1 MKHGKEWGVRY
12 LARILVGI
20 PIVICLAS
28 DAVSAGEDFASRV
41 QPLVEGF
48 CVKCHSG
55 EDPAAGVSLSGDF
68 SPANVLKGY
77 RTWTKVLEQLKTQ
90 QMPPDDAEQPVG
102 EMRAMAVAWID
113 DVINNIDCSGEFE
126 AGRVTLRRLNRH
138 EYQRTVFDLL
148 GVHYEPAADFP
159 GDDVG
164 YGFDRIGDVLSL
176 PPLLME
182 KYLDA
187 AESIAE
193 RAIMVSPRDSLVGA
207 RIAGADMK
215 AANGRARG
223 NGTRILSSNG
233 EMWTD
238 VQIPK
243 LGRFELQF
251 SAFGQQAGDEV
262 VKVRVDVDEQ
272 EVRVVEI
279 PAVEQEPGTYIV
291 PVTLEPGAHK
301 VGLAFINDFYQPDAE
316 DPGQRDR
323 NLGVVHLE
331 LHGPFLTQE
340 QLPKSHH
347 QILLATPSDD
357 VPIEETAE
365 LVLKQLMQRA
375 FRRPVEPAELQRLV
389 MLVLSRMEEGESF
402 AGAVQLALK
411 VILVSPHFLFKVE
424 LRPGMEEDFAARPLN
439 DFELATRLSYFLWNS
454 MPDEELMAAA
464 SEGQLGNEE
473 TLLLQVK
480 RLLDSPQVESFVH
493 DFSDQWLQLRLLE
506 DVSPDPDR
514 FANFDESLRVAM
526 QTETRMFVAAIIKE
540 DQSIVRLLDAD
551 FTFLNNRL
559 AEHYGLAVEVGDEFQ
574 RISLVGTERGGLL
587 SQGSILTVTSNPT
600 RTSPVKRGK
609 WVMENLFGEV
619 PPAPPPGVDDLDEEV
634 AKHAASLRERLKSHR
649 SDARCAACHD
659 HLDPLGFA
667 LENFDA
673 VGVWRTTDGEL
684 PIDASGEL
692 KNGVKFSGFGEFR
705 RLLVENKQEVFC
717 AALAEKLLVY
727 AIGRGLS
734 YYDRCAIDKIVA
746 AAKADDY
753 RMSTILRE
761 VVRSVPFKNRGE
773 IARLE

>member
-1 MKHGKEWGVRY
+1 MKY
-12 LARILVGI
+12 LVGMCVGI
-20 PIVICLAS
+20 PIVICLSFDTAS
-28 DAVSAGEDFASRV
+28 ADDDFASRM
-41 QPLVEGF
+41 QPFVEGF
-48 CVKCHSG
+48 CIDCHSG
-55 EDPAAGVSLSGDF
+55 EDPAAGVSF
-68 SPANVLKGY
+68 SAYGSRADVLKGY

-90 QMPPDDAEQPVG
+90 QMPPDDAEQPSG
-102 EMRAMAVAWID
+102 EMFSMAVAWID
-113 DVINNIDCSGEFE
+113 DAINNIDCSGELE
-126 AGRVTLRRLNRH
+126 PGRVTLRRLSRH

-164 YGFDRIGDVLSL
+164 YGFDKIGDVLSL

-193 RAIMVSPRDSLVGA
+193 RAIVVSPRDSLVGA
-207 RIAGADMK
+207 RVAGADMK
-215 AANGRARG
+215 ATSGRARG
-223 NGTRILSSNG
+223 NGTRMLSSKG

-238 VQIPK
+238 VQITK
-243 LGRFELQF
+243 VGRFELHF

-262 VKVRVDVDEQ
+262 VRVRVGVDEQ
-272 EVRVVEI
+272 EVREVEI
-279 PAVEQEPGTYIV
+279 PALEAEPDTYIV
-291 PVTLEPGAHK
+291 PLTLEPGTRK
-301 VGLAFINDFYQPDAE
+301 LSLAFINDFYKPDAE

-340 QLPKSHH
+340 ELPQSHH
-347 QILLATPSDD
+347 QILLATPSDE
-357 VPIEETAE
+357 VPIEEAAE
-365 LVLKQLMQRA
+365 MVLKQLMRRA
-375 FRRPVEPAELQRLV
+375 FRRPVQAAELQRLV
-389 MLVLSRMEEGESF
+389 TLVLSRMEEGESF
-402 AGAVQLALK
+402 AGAIQLALK

-424 LRPGMEEDFAARPLN
+424 LRPDIEEDFAARPLN

-454 MPDEELMAAA
+454 MPDEELWAAA
-464 SEGQLGNEE
+464 SAGNLGNEE
-473 TLLLQVK
+473 TLLLQVN
-480 RLLDSPQVESFVH
+480 RLLASPQAEFFVH

-506 DVSPDPDR
+506 EVSPDPDR
-514 FANFDESLRVAM
+514 FAHFDESLRKAM

-574 RISLVGTERGGLL
+574 RISLGGTERGGLL
-587 SQGSILTVTSNPT
+587 TQGSILTVTSNPT

-619 PPAPPPGVDDLDEEV
+619 PPAPPPGVDDLNEEV
-634 AKHAASLRERLKSHR
+634 AKHAASLREQLKRHR
-649 SDARCAACHD
+649 ADARCAACHD

-692 KNGVKFSGFGEFR
+692 ENGVKFSGFREFR
-705 RLLVENKQEVFC
+705 QLLVENKQEVFC

-746 AAKADDY
+746 VAKADNY
-753 RMSTILRE
+753 RVSTILRE
-761 VVRSVPFKNRGE
+761 IVRSVPFKNRGE